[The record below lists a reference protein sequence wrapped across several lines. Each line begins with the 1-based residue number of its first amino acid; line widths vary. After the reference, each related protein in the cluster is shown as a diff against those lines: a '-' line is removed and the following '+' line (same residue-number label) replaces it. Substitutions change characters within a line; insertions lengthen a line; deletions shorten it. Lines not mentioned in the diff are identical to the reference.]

1 MYNNNEN
8 GQNSVATSAP
18 LYFDCGLNSSE
29 RHIVYDE
36 LTPEKLSAWFKAT
49 EHRFPLQ
56 IMGQDNL
63 TAWVRKENGKLN
75 FEEGDFILS
84 IYRYDREKCEAL
96 DEWKLRIGEH
106 ITKSDWN
113 TIVKFVEDY
122 VSGTLEEKYHWIP
135 EVDRWNKEY
144 RLALA

>member
-1 MYNNNEN
+1 MNNKTLN
-8 GQNSVATSAP
+8 GQNSVATSASKY
-18 LYFDCGLNSSE
+18 LFDCATNSWE
-29 RHIVYDE
+29 RGIVYDN

-49 EHRFPLQ
+49 EHKFPIK

-84 IYRYDREKCEAL
+84 IWRYDREKCEAF
-96 DEWKLRIGEH
+96 DEWKLRIGER
-106 ITKSDWN
+106 ITKSRWN
-113 TIVKFVEDY
+113 AIVKFVEDY
-122 VSGTLEEKYHWIP
+122 LSGSLEKNYS
-135 EVDRWNKEY
+135 WNKEH

>member
-1 MYNNNEN
+1 MENKTFN
-8 GQNSVATSAP
+8 GQNSVATSAT
-18 LYFDCGLNSSE
+18 LYFDCGTNSYE

-63 TAWVRKENGKLN
+63 TAWVRKENGKLLN
-75 FEEGDFILS
+75 EDGDFMLK
-84 IYRYDREKCEAL
+84 IYRYDRDKCEAF
-96 DEWKLRIGEH
+96 DEWSLRIGKT
-106 ITKSDWN
+106 ITKSRWEA
-113 TIVKFVEDY
+113 IVKFVEDY
-122 VSGTLEEKYHWIP
+122 VSGSLEENY
-135 EVDRWNKEY
+135 RWNKEH

>member
-1 MYNNNEN
+1 MYNKIDN
-8 GQNSVATSAP
+8 GQISVATSAP
-18 LYFDCGLNSSE
+18 LYFDCGLNLSE

-63 TAWVRKENGKLN
+63 TAWVRKENGKLLN
-75 FEEGDFILS
+75 EDGDFILK
-84 IYRYDREKCEAL
+84 IYRYDRDKCEAF
-96 DEWKLRIGEH
+96 DEWSLRIGKT
-106 ITKSDWN
+106 ITKSRWN
-113 TIVKFVEDY
+113 AITKFVEDY
-122 VSGTLEEKYHWIP
+122 VSGSLEENY
-135 EVDRWNKEY
+135 RWNKEH